1 MNLNKKV
8 GILLDNGL
16 TPDFV
21 MALNENSINA
31 LYERMS
37 KKETKEGIE
46 KVTKVTTKITPD
58 TAKKGAT
65 IEMPAGKTAVNIQQK
80 PDGSIE
86 IGEDVESDLDW
97 VMKGRTQQPKQVGP
111 DTDDGFDDYDDG
123 TGQIDEKFESKAQ
136 QGLFWARCNKC
147 KSENCKWCKMA
158 KEFSKSTS
166 KKQYKTM
173 PEKKHPEKTVKYKKK
188 TTTKKETKE
197 DFSFGDYNEKIA
209 SVAANSLKSGMMR
222 HKPMPIFSE
231 SELEKK
237 FEKIIENNLLPS
249 MKKRDLLILIESE
262 IKRKK
267 GLSEDNHKKGSMSTE
282 TEIKPPKTKQPPKTD
297 NPFKIKPGIK
307 TPPKAKKDFNGEIEE
322 ASMSGTETAPTIK
335 PPKEKEK
342 EKAPGRENPFAPKPG
357 VKPKPKAKSD
367 DSVPQWLSFGSLTDK
382 Y

>member
-37 KKETKEGIE
+37 KKENKEGIE
-46 KVTKVTTKITPD
+46 KITKVTTKITPD
-58 TAKKGAT
+58 TVKKGAT

-123 TGQIDEKFESKAQ
+123 TGQISEKFESKAQ
-136 QGLFWARCNKC
+136 QGLFWARCKKC

-166 KKQYKTM
+166 KKQYKKM
-173 PEKKHPEKTVKYKKK
+173 PKKKHPEKTVKYKKK
-188 TTTKKETKE
+188 ETKE
-197 DFSFGDYNEKIA
+197 EFSWKDYGKKVSSAVAGKIGNESLKTMRPTFENINEKELDKL
-209 SVAANSLKSGMMR
+209 VKESL
-222 HKPMPIFSE
+222 MPT
-231 SELEKK
+231 LTKK
-237 FEKIIENNLLPS
+237 
-249 MKKRDLLILIESE
+249 DLLKLVESE
-262 IKRKK
+262 IKRRKN
-267 GLSEDNHKKGSMSTE
+267 LTEDFYMGEMDEELDFDFMSDVE
-282 TEIKPPKTKQPPKTD
+282 TAPIIKP
-297 NPFKIKPGIK
+297 KIKPKRETEPEWSPDEDEPIVPSPNVDPEPQAKEDDFSEYKDDFDFIMSRMNESLHRPIK
-307 TPPKAKKDFNGEIEE
+307 VNRF
-322 ASMSGTETAPTIK
+322 
-335 PPKEKEK
+335 
-342 EKAPGRENPFAPKPG
+342 
-357 VKPKPKAKSD
+357 
-367 DSVPQWLSFGSLTDK
+367 
-382 Y
+382 

>member
-1 MNLNKKV
+1 MNLNKKI
-8 GILLDNGL
+8 GYLLDKGFKPN
-16 TPDFV
+16 FISN
-21 MALNENSINA
+21 LNESKINF
-31 LYERMS
+31 LFEKFS
-37 KKETKEGIE
+37 KKENKEA
-46 KVTKVTTKITPD
+46 VTTNVQKT
-58 TAKKGAT
+58 TYSASEAKGKSFPGVTT
-65 IEMPAGKTAVNIQQK
+65 IN
-80 PDGSIE
+80 PDGSITVTKE
-86 IGEDVESDLDW
+86 GEMKEDDSEENLNW

-123 TGQIDEKFESKAQ
+123 TGQISEKFESKAQ

-209 SVAANSLKSGMMR
+209 SVTANSLKSGMMR

-249 MKKRDLLILIESE
+249 MKKRDLLMLSESE